1 MAYTVCKTLFEWCQ
15 LYSAACAT
23 CLVGAAEK
31 SSKHGT
37 DDKTNNII
45 MAMKDR
51 MKIREHNKP
60 EIFDLIM
67 YVYLVNLKLVFIS
80 FRAGD
85 RYLFQDS
92 CFGTQFLL

>member
-1 MAYTVCKTLFEWCQ
+1 MVCTAWLVQQCLYNVDCTVRLVQCV
-15 LYSAACAT
+15 

-67 YVYLVNLKLVFIS
+67 YACPVRKLILLFEKIS
-80 FRAGD
+80 SD
-85 RYLFQDS
+85 V
-92 CFGTQFLL
+92 

>member
-1 MAYTVCKTLFEWCQ
+1 MRF
-15 LYSAACAT
+15 
-23 CLVGAAEK
+23 LVFAGAAEK

-60 EIFDLIM
+60 EVFELIRFIIRCVWFLAFDEAIASR
-67 YVYLVNLKLVFIS
+67 VV
-80 FRAGD
+80 R
-85 RYLFQDS
+85 
-92 CFGTQFLL
+92 